1 MERTLVLI
9 KPDAVERKLED
20 AILSMYEKNGLQI
33 CNKIRLKA
41 DISTAEEHYAEHRDK
56 PYFDELIQYITR
68 SELIAVI
75 IQGENA
81 IKKVREIN
89 GATSNPD
96 KDTIRGMYA
105 ISTTENSV
113 HASDS
118 SFSARRE
125 LNIWF
130 PRKK

>member
-20 AILSMYEKNGLQI
+20 AILSMYEKNGLEV

-41 DISTAEEHYAEHRDK
+41 DISTAEEHYIEHRDK
-56 PYFDELIQYITR
+56 PYFDELIEYITR
-68 SELIAVI
+68 SELVAVI

-81 IKKVREIN
+81 IKRVREIN
-89 GATSNPD
+89 GATSNPE
-96 KDTIRGMYA
+96 KETIRGMYA
-105 ISTTENSV
+105 LSTTENSV